1 MAGSGTL
8 RGIDTLIARGC
19 HVDGELVFSG
29 GVRIDGDV
37 SGDLRAEPPGQG
49 YLVVA
54 RTGCVCGDIRAGHAV
69 IDGAVTGNL
78 HISGRVELLSRAR
91 IIGDIHYASLSMQP
105 GATVTGQLR
114 PSEEAGAHPGR
125 RPEPLLKLA

>member
-1 MAGSGTL
+1 M
-8 RGIDTLIARGC
+8 
-19 HVDGELVFSG
+19 
-29 GVRIDGDV
+29 
-37 SGDLRAEPPGQG
+37 
-49 YLVVA
+49 VA
-54 RTGCVCGDIRAGHAV
+54 RTGRVCGDIRAGHAV